1 MKKNTDCD
9 TCEGRQ
15 PAVSEVNGPAWTL
28 WSLACTQWRVGMNG
42 PVGLDY
48 GAVQQLARLY
58 EINLTPGV
66 LTKLRTLEA
75 QVLEKA
81 HARPGGKGR

>member
-1 MKKNTDCD
+1 MKKNTDCG

-15 PAVSEVNGPAWTL
+15 PAVYEVNRPAWILWTL
-28 WSLACTQWRVGMNG
+28 VSTQWRVGMSG

-48 GAVQQLARLY
+48 GAIEQLARLY

-66 LTKLRTLEA
+66 MAKLRALEA
-75 QVLEKA
+75 LVLKKA
-81 HARPGGKGR
+81 LENSSGKGR